1 MDTIL
6 LAVTVV
12 SLVMVAAMSAV
23 LMRMMRVERR
33 RSDAR
38 VALLRELAAEPGPRH
53 EPADTFGAGTDY
65 DLRFAPE
72 HDGPELFHE
81 RAEPSPWPRRLA
93 VAVTIAATVTIGVM
107 GWSSITPDVPSTEG
121 NAGPAAVQPLE
132 LMSLSH
138 THDRGSFTVEG
149 LVRNPRGGSP
159 LSRVEATVL
168 VFGPDGTLQAN
179 GRAPLDIVTLSP
191 GEESPFVIRVA
202 VSGLPA
208 RYRVGF
214 REENDRPLSHIDRR
228 DPEAIAR
235 KQEP

>member
-6 LAVTVV
+6 LSVTVV
-12 SLVMVAAMSAV
+12 SLVMVAAMSVV
-23 LMRMMRVERR
+23 LLRVLREERR

-38 VALLRELAAEPGPRH
+38 VALLTELAAGPVPPH
-53 EPADTFGAGTDY
+53 QPAAMVGIGDDLH
-65 DLRFAPE
+65 LRFDPE
-72 HDGPELFHE
+72 HEGPELFHE
-81 RAEPSPWPRRLA
+81 HAEPSPWPRRLA
-93 VAVTIAATVTIGVM
+93 VAGTIAATVTIGVF
-107 GWSSITPDVPSTEG
+107 GWSSITRDVPSTKSDG
-121 NAGPAAVQPLE
+121 TRAAAQPLE

-138 THDRGSFTVEG
+138 THEKGSFTVSG

-159 LSRVEATVL
+159 LARVEATVL
-168 VFGPDGTLQAN
+168 VFGHDGTMQAN

-202 VSGLPA
+202 LSESPA

-214 REENDRPLSHIDRR
+214 REENDRPLGHVDRR